1 MVGDLER
8 NGSSLALSGYAK
20 AKHFGRLAY
29 MPLAYKR
36 YLEHKA
42 RDAQREAAKQAEI
55 ASQHVGEVGQR
66 ITPPLRPRSFT
77 SSRVLPGS
85 SLLR

>member
-1 MVGDLER
+1 MER

-42 RDAQREAAKQAEI
+42 RDAGLGPVEDPLLHLVASAAGLVAL
-55 ASQHVGEVGQR
+55 AVAVG
-66 ITPPLRPRSFT
+66 LN
-77 SSRVLPGS
+77 
-85 SLLR
+85 